1 MADIWRLYFRHLA
14 FGGNMADNK
23 PMSRYTYLKQF
34 KIPFKIKLTDH
45 FVQWLMKIAESKP
58 FLDEILTTPL
68 EIQLH
73 RQAQIKAITYSNQI
87 EGNKLD
93 EKAVTTLLGTA
104 PSKTKNKDAKEILN
118 YQNAL
123 AYAEKLAEEKKLPS
137 IRDFCDL
144 QKLVTDGLIQKN
156 QHGRLRTISVSIVND
171 VTGVEIEKCPDPT
184 QVPFLME
191 ELWEW
196 LKENE
201 DTNPFAKAFA
211 FHYLAVAIH
220 PFADGNGRTVR
231 LFQQILLLQGGESIA
246 RYVPSETVVM
256 RNRGHYYAAIRQ
268 CKALQSNHPMMEFM
282 AECFAVSAKEV
293 SEEAKLLFENS
304 KKLSPQ
310 TRAKQILKF
319 AKTQG
324 YFQMKDIVA
333 LMPDTPR
340 RTLERDVESLVTE
353 KKLKMTGEK
362 KGRRYQAI
370 S

>member
-1 MADIWRLYFRHLA
+1 
-14 FGGNMADNK
+14 MADNGF
-23 PMSRYTYLKQF
+23 MSRYSCLKQF
-34 KIPFKIKLTDH
+34 KIPFKIKLTDN

-58 FLDEILTTPL
+58 FLDEVLTTPL
-68 EIQLH
+68 EVQLH

-93 EKAVTTLLGTA
+93 EKAVTTLLGTSQA
-104 PSKTKNKDAKEILN
+104 KPKDKDSKEILN

-123 AYAEKLAEEKKLPS
+123 VYAEKLATEKKIPS

-156 QHGRLRTISVSIVND
+156 QHGRLRTIPVSIVNEA
-171 VTGVEIEKCPDPT
+171 TGTEIEKCPDPT

-231 LFQQILLLQGGESIA
+231 LFQQILLLQGAESIA
-246 RYVPSETVVM
+246 RYVPSETIVM
-256 RNRGHYYAAIRQ
+256 RNRGHYYSAIRQ
-268 CKALQSNHPMMEFM
+268 CKALQSTHPMMEFM
-282 AECFAVSAKEV
+282 AECFATAAKEV
-293 SEEAKLLFENS
+293 AEEARQLFEKS
-304 KKLSPQ
+304 KKLSPES
-310 TRAKQILKF
+310 RAKQIMKF
-319 AKTQG
+319 AKSQSG
-324 YFQMKDIVA
+324 FQMKDIVT
-333 LMPDTPR
+333 LLPDTPR
-340 RTLERDVESLVTE
+340 RTLERDVEYLVNE
-353 KKLKMTGEK
+353 KKLKTTGEK
-362 KGRRYQAI
+362 KGRKYQAT
-370 S
+370 

>member
-1 MADIWRLYFRHLA
+1 
-14 FGGNMADNK
+14 
-23 PMSRYTYLKQF
+23 MSRYTNLKQF
-34 KIPFKIKLTDH
+34 KIPNKIKLTDT
-45 FVQWLMKIAESKP
+45 FVQWLMKIAENKP
-58 FLDEILTTPL
+58 FLDEVLTTPL

-87 EGNKLD
+87 EGNILD
-93 EKAVTTLLGTA
+93 EKAVTTLLGTSPA
-104 PSKTKNKDAKEILN
+104 KSIDKEQNKDAKEILN

-123 AYAEKLAEEKKLPS
+123 AYAEKLAQEKNTPS

-156 QHGRLRTISVSIVND
+156 QHGRLRTIPVSIVNEA
-171 VTGVEIEKCPDPT
+171 TGVEFEKCPDPT

-201 DTNPFAKAFA
+201 NTNPFAKAFA

-231 LFQQILLLQGGESIA
+231 LFQQILLLQGGETIA

-256 RNRGHYYAAIRQ
+256 RNRGRYYAAIRQ
-268 CKALQSNHPMMEFM
+268 CKSLQSTHPMMEFM
-282 AECFAVSAKEV
+282 AECFAISAKEV
-293 SEEAKLLFENS
+293 AEEARLLFENS
-304 KKLSPQ
+304 KKLSPES
-310 TRAKQILKF
+310 RAKRILKF
-319 AKTQG
+319 AKTQDN
-324 YFQMKDIVA
+324 FQMKDIVN
-333 LMPDTPR
+333 LLSEIPR
-340 RTLERDVESLVTE
+340 RTLERDLEYLVIE
-353 KKLKMTGEK
+353 KKLKMSGEK
-362 KGRRYQAI
+362 KGRRYRL